1 MSNLGD
7 WLAENVMG
15 GKREDV
21 HPDPDKHSYVWAF
34 ENGTWVTS
42 WDPEHNDQQALQVID
57 KMVELGWFY
66 ELRNVVFEVVHCK
79 FWLADE
85 IWTRVSTTRATRAEA
100 ICYAA
105 KAAIEAER
113 AAARPKAHRC
123 KGMAEYQRWE
133 RVENSWWFITEEEK
147 FRQALV
153 IGASYCHLCGE
164 KLGD

>member
-1 MSNLGD
+1 MSELGD
-7 WLAENVMG
+7 WLAVNVMG
-15 GKREDV
+15 FQTCRTCT
-21 HPDPDKHSYVWAF
+21 DPHFVDADG
-34 ENGTWVTS
+34 EWVS
-42 WDPEHNDQQALQVID
+42 GYSGWDPEHNDQQALQVID